1 MRASGC
7 HFRTTSFASSSGGGS
22 RQSMADSRAPGTR
35 RPVRL
40 RRCGAPSLGAVVPDA
55 SHTVVEVVL
64 DGQIHWVEARGEA
77 IGLIADHYAAQH
89 DDSAQEGS

>member
-1 MRASGC
+1 MLSEDG
-7 HFRTTSFASSSGGGS
+7 TGS
-22 RQSMADSRAPGTR
+22 LPAWLPDQSPIPVPGTR